1 METLLLRDE
10 KILPTPEILE
20 KTLGRNF
27 SVFSKLMDAVTH
39 PDVNLVPEWNYYKDG
54 KAWLCK
60 VVHKKKTI
68 FWLSVWDNCFK
79 VAFYFTEK
87 NFDGVEN
94 LDIDQEIKDDF
105 FNAKPIGK
113 LIPMIL
119 QVKCEKQLDNIL
131 KISIFKKSLK

>member
-10 KILPTPEILE
+10 KILPAPEVLE
-20 KTLGRNF
+20 ETLGGNF
-27 SVFSKLMDAVTH
+27 TVFSKLMDALAH
-39 PDVNLVPEWNYYKDG
+39 PDIKLVPEWNFYKDG

-87 NFDGVEN
+87 NFDGIEN
-94 LDIDQEIKDDF
+94 LDIDNALKQDF
-105 FNAKPIGK
+105 FRAKPIGK
-113 LIPMIL
+113 LIPLLIR
-119 QVKCEKQLDNIL
+119 VNREEQLNDIL
-131 KISIFKKSLK
+131 KIIHFKKTLK